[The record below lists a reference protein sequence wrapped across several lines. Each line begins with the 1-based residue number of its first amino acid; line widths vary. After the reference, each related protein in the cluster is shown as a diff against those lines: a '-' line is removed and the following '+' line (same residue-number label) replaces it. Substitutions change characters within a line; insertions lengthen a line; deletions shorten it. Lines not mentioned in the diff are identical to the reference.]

1 MTTQKKSELL
11 EAKLASLQKDADQF
25 IGHLENELQ
34 IAESQRFTDQAQETL
49 RTQIAKAR
57 ATYDG
62 LLEPVR
68 KDLEAARAEE
78 AEEYKQAMAQIE
90 ARAAETK
97 QQIKRDMLTS
107 WIQAGGSLDTFDKI
121 FEEQLYPQEMA
132 RRALSQRDDQGA
144 EDAARRRGQ
153 NLITDAMSRF

>member
-90 ARAAETK
+90 ARAASIPHFALAGNAYRGVGIPFCIRSGETAAER
-97 QQIKRDMLTS
+97 I
-107 WIQAGGSLDTFDKI
+107 
-121 FEEQLYPQEMA
+121 
-132 RRALSQRDDQGA
+132 LSSVHPR
-144 EDAARRRGQ
+144 
-153 NLITDAMSRF
+153 